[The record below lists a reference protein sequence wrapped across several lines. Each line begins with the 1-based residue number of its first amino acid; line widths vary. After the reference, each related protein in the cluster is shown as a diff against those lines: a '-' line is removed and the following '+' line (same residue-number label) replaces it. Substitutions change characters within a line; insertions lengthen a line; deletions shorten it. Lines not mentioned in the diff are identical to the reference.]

1 MISAI
6 PDDAPDGPPLLH
18 LEGTRAVITL
28 NRPRVHNRLELDDL
42 PKLGALLQRVEQYP
56 EARVLLL
63 TGRGQTF
70 GSGFDL
76 NALGDTTELDQFAAL
91 GDAIEN
97 LRVPSVCAL
106 NGPVYGG
113 ATDLALACD
122 FRIGLP
128 GCRTFVPVAR
138 LGIQFYGSGLRR
150 FVERLGLHAAKR
162 LLLAGATL
170 EEAELRRIGFLDE
183 VVEPAALATRSG
195 MLCDQ
200 LAANAPLAVQGM
212 KRCLDRVARGQFDAT
227 AARADMLACLSSE
240 DFQEGLAA
248 LRARRAPVFRGR

>member
-1 MISAI
+1 MSAA
-6 PDDAPDGPPLLH
+6 DAPDGPPQLRV
-18 LEGTRAVITL
+18 EGTRAVVTL

-42 PKLGALLQRVEQYP
+42 PILAGLLERVARQP
-56 EARVLLL
+56 EVRVLLL
-63 TGRGQTF
+63 TGRGTTF

-91 GDAIEN
+91 GDTIEN
-97 LRVPSVCAL
+97 LAVPSVCAL

-122 FRIGLP
+122 FRIGTP

-138 LGIQFYGSGLRR
+138 LGLQFYGSGLRR
-150 FVERLGLHAAKR
+150 FVERLGLPAARR

-183 VVEPAALATRSG
+183 IVEPAALAARSEA
-195 MLCDQ
+195 LCDQ

-212 KRCLDRVARGQFDAT
+212 KRCMNRLARGEFDAT
-227 AARADMLACLSSE
+227 AARADMLACLASE

-248 LRARRAPVFRGR
+248 LREKRPPLFRGR